1 MKMQRSL
8 RPLGVLAVPLAVV
21 LGMAARGSSAQ
32 APAAPPLKTAPCE
45 SIASVEGKDS
55 YTAYCA
61 VCHGVDGKGHGPA
74 APALKMPTPD
84 LTTLAQRQGGKY
96 NVKAVQDAIFGRG
109 RVPLAHGTTTMP
121 IWGPL
126 FRSADSDQARNTLR
140 IHNLA
145 KYIESLQ
152 QPK

>member
-1 MKMQRSL
+1 M
-8 RPLGVLAVPLAVV
+8 LAVPLTVA
-21 LGMAARGSSAQ
+21 LGVAARGSSAQ
-32 APAAPPLKTAPCE
+32 APPAPTLKTAPCE
-45 SIASVEGKDS
+45 SIPSVEGKDS

-61 VCHGVDGKGHGPA
+61 VCHGVDGKGNGPA
-74 APALKMPTPD
+74 AAALKVPPAD

-96 NVKAVQDAIFGRG
+96 NVIAVQDAISGRSK
-109 RVPLAHGTTTMP
+109 VPPGHGTTTMP

-126 FRSADSDQARNTLR
+126 FRSADSSQERNRLR

-152 QPK
+152 QQR